1 MQTPAM
7 VEAKTFMTQRTAQK
21 VGLCLGGGGIAGA
34 VYAVGC
40 LAALE
45 NRFER
50 FRANDA
56 DLYVGTSSG
65 AALAT
70 ALAGGISV
78 ERLYRAFLDPADVFF
93 RLQRRSLLGIDY
105 SELKRAGRFS
115 FMALRKALSSAIA
128 NPTEIDLWRELERF
142 MDCLPAG
149 VFTLDRFERFFAE
162 FMLRREIPERFDRLP
177 KRLLLTARDLDSGDR
192 AVFGA
197 GDLSDVNVSR
207 AVAACC
213 ATPPFFSPVR
223 IGGRDCVDGGP
234 CDPAPVDLAEPFNCS
249 LVVVIHPTVPAPAS
263 DQEATVPTGH
273 GPRWNM
279 RDKGIWGVYN
289 QWLRLRSSSS
299 TRPVVERFRQL
310 HPHTEVLL
318 LEPPAEAAAAFLR
331 SPMNYA
337 ARRFIID
344 EAYAATIKQL
354 DGCKAS
360 SEYTLAAK
368 DCYV

>member
-1 MQTPAM
+1 MTHRA
-7 VEAKTFMTQRTAQK
+7 AKN

-34 VYAVGC
+34 VYEVGC

-50 FRANDA
+50 FRANEA
-56 DLYVGTSSG
+56 DLYIGTSSG

-78 ERLYRAFLDPADVFF
+78 ERLYRSFLDPADVFF
-93 RLQRRSLLGIDY
+93 RLQRRKLLGVDY

-115 FMALRKALSSAIA
+115 FMALRKAFSSAIA
-128 NPTEIDLWRELERF
+128 NPSEIDLWRELERF
-142 MDCLPAG
+142 VDCLPAG
-149 VFTLDRFERFFAE
+149 VFTLGRFERFFAD

-177 KRLLLTARDLDSGDR
+177 KRLLLAARELDSGDR

-197 GDLSDVNVSR
+197 GALSDVAVSR

-223 IGGRDCVDGGP
+223 ISGRDYVDGGP
-234 CDPAPVDLAEPFNCS
+234 CDPAPIDLAEPFNCS
-249 LVVVIHPTVPAPAS
+249 LIVVIVPTVPAPAS
-263 DQEATVPTGH
+263 DREASVPTGH

-289 QWLRLRSSSS
+289 QWLRLRSSSI
-299 TRPVVERFRQL
+299 TRTVVERFQL
-310 HPHTEVLL
+310 LRPHTEVLL
-318 LEPPAEAAAAFLR
+318 LEPSAEVAAAFLH

-337 ARRFIID
+337 ARRFIIE
-344 EAYAATIKQL
+344 EAYTTTIKQL
-354 DGCKAS
+354 EWRKAS
-360 SEYTLAAK
+360 FKERALAIRLDVPTGAPK
-368 DCYV
+368 SLST